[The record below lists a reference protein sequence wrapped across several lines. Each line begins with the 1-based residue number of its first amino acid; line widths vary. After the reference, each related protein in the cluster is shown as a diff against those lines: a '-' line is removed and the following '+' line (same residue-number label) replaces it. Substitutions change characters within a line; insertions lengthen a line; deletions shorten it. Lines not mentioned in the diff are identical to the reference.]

1 MRTFI
6 IAAATLLA
14 LSAGAL
20 AQGHSHGTDR
30 KGPHG
35 GSIQDVADVEA
46 ELVVAEKMLTIYL
59 YDEAGKPVPASG
71 YSSSAL
77 VGTGPG
83 RQVVQLTPGDG
94 NTLSGTAAAAV
105 GRDTPMTLQLK
116 APGGKTG
123 QARF

>member
-1 MRTFI
+1 MRTPI
-6 IAAATLLA
+6 IAAAAFLA
-14 LSAGAL
+14 LTTGAF
-20 AQGHSHGTDR
+20 AQGHSHGADR

-35 GSIQDVADVEA
+35 GPMQDVADVEA
-46 ELVVAEKMLTIYL
+46 ELVIADKLLTVHV

-71 YSSSAL
+71 YSGSAL
-77 VGTGPG
+77 VGSGQG
-83 RQVVQLTPGDG
+83 RQVVQLVPGDG

-105 GRDTPMTLQLK
+105 ARAAQVTLQLK